1 MDHEQQNEQVDEQI
15 IDDIGNLVAEERAL
29 RDRSTDQRGLGPD
42 EQARLRQLEI
52 RLDQCWDLLRRRRA
66 KAEFG
71 EDPGTVRERPAEEV
85 ENYRS

>member
-1 MDHEQQNEQVDEQI
+1 MDHEQQNDQVDEQI

-29 RDRSTDQRGLGPD
+29 RDRSTDQRGLGPH

-66 KAEFG
+66 KTEFG

>member
-1 MDHEQQNEQVDEQI
+1 MDQEQRNESVDEQI

-29 RDRSTDQRGLGPD
+29 RDRSTGQHGLGPD
-42 EQARLRQLEI
+42 DQVRLRELEV

-71 EDPGTVRERPAEEV
+71 EDPGTVSTRPAQEV